1 MIEVKATT
9 TADHRTEVDLKVDA
23 DLIEYGAEVLAIIH
37 SLMGNL
43 KRDDVRLHT
52 AVLKAMA
59 EDHSIL
65 FGDDDSTLLGEYEE
79 KDDKA
84 LKLAEAMSRGI
95 LKKGVN

>member
-1 MIEVKATT
+1 MIEVKAS
-9 TADHRTEVDLKVDA
+9 TENHKTEINLKVDA
-23 DLIEYGAEVLAIIH
+23 DLVEYGAEVLAIIH
-37 SLMGNL
+37 SLMGAL
-43 KRDDVRLHT
+43 KRDDIRLHT

-65 FGDDDSTLLGEYEE
+65 FGDDDSTFLGEYEE